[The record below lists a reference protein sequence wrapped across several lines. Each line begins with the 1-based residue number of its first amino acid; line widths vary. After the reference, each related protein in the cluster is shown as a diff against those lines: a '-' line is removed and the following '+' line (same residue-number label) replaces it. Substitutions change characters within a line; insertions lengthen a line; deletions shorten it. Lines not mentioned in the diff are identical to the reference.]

1 MGLVMLLH
9 LYTSI
14 HQILEKESISISGTN
29 AGSGLRYKKDFV
41 YLK

>member
-9 LYTSI
+9 LYSSI
-14 HQILEKESISISGTN
+14 NQMNGTN

-41 YLK
+41 YCI